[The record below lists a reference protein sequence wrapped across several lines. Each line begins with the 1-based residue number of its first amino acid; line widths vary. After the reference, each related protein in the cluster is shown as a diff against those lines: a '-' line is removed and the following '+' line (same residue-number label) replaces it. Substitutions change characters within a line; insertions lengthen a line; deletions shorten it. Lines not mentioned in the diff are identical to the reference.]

1 MLPPAAHSPPPLGQ
15 QAAQQQPL
23 VSSSS
28 RGSVA
33 RTKQLSNSCACFP
46 ELSSAPRMR
55 NSICPSVPST
65 ANSSSSLVLALCKT
79 PPSRGE
85 LPRFTLGLEVSYMRN
100 KSKTTYSLFS
110 LGIIILYHYQVSAFP
125 FSSLQAKSGKAVKGL
140 GPLSAQPR
148 GRWCVTH
155 LHLWLRSGSPQQY
168 RLKQHHQ
175 SLAQ

>member
-1 MLPPAAHSPPPLGQ
+1 MDALPPLGEEAAKVGEAISEAAACSPQLHAPPPLRQ

-28 RGSVA
+28 SGSVA

-65 ANSSSSLVLALCKT
+65 ANRSSSLILALCKT

-85 LPRFTLGLEVSYMRN
+85 LPCFTLGLEVSYMRN
-100 KSKTTYSLFS
+100 KSKMTYSLFS

-125 FSSLQAKSGKAVKGL
+125 FFPTSQIRESS
-140 GPLSAQPR
+140 
-148 GRWCVTH
+148 
-155 LHLWLRSGSPQQY
+155 
-168 RLKQHHQ
+168 
-175 SLAQ
+175 